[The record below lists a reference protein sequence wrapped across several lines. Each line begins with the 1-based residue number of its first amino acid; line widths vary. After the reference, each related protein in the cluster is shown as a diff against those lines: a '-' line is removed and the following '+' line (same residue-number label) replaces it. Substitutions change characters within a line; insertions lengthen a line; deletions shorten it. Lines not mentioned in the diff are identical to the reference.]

1 MSRRHLAMLLVLSL
15 IWGASFMF
23 IKVGLRDLEPSTLIW
38 VRVGLGAITLVP
50 VSLIALGGQST
61 LGGLRADWKP
71 FLVMGLLN
79 TTIPFWLLSWAEEDI
94 DSGLAAIVQA
104 AAPLATAVLAIW
116 VDRSQRVTGSRL
128 VGLFVGIAGIAVL
141 VGFPGGGSSPIRALA
156 VVGSACCYALAALYS
171 GRRLGHV
178 APMLVAT
185 GTMVAATLLAL
196 PAGVAQ
202 APGEMP
208 GWKVIGSML
217 ALGIGGTALAYVLYF
232 GLIAGAG
239 ASKAI
244 LVTYLVPP
252 IAVVYGVLILDEPLR
267 ASAIVGLVL
276 ILGGVGLGTGNLRV
290 NRRRGRAPAA
300 VRSPAR

>member
-1 MSRRHLAMLLVLSL
+1 MLLVLSL

-23 IKVGLRDLEPSTLIW
+23 IKVAVRELEPSTLIW
-38 VRVGLGAITLVP
+38 VRVGLGAVTLIP
-50 VSLIALGGQST
+50 VSLLVLGGRQT
-61 LGGLRADWKP
+61 FHGLRADWKP

-79 TTIPFWLLSWAEEDI
+79 TSIPFWLLSWAEEDI

-116 VDRSQRVTGSRL
+116 VDRTQRVTGLRL
-128 VGLFVGIAGIAVL
+128 VGLFVGIAGVAVL
-141 VGFPGGGSSPIRALA
+141 VGFPGGGSSPVRALA
-156 VVGSACCYALAALYS
+156 VVGSAVCYALAALYS

-185 GTMVAATLLAL
+185 GTMVAATLVTL

-202 APGEMP
+202 APGELP

-217 ALGIGGTALAYVLYF
+217 ALGIGGTALAYILYF

-252 IAVVYGVLILDEPLR
+252 IAVVYGVLILNEPLR

-276 ILGGVGLGTGNLRV
+276 ILGGVGLGTGNLRL
-290 NRRRGRAPAA
+290 RRRRERAVATA